1 MMTNLDIIVLLVVVF
16 LIFNKLRTILG
27 TRPEETAKTKLSDE
41 SAAKIFD
48 IIMKEAKKN
57 ENEAEQEN
65 KPAKELNPSETDIVL
80 AKIPGFSK
88 EKFLSGAKKAF
99 ELILSSFS
107 KGDTETLEMLVNK
120 TLFKKFSDII
130 EKRKNEGII
139 SETDFIGFDK
149 VEIKDAKIS
158 KNEVA
163 KIAVEFTTEQVNLLK
178 NAKGEVIEGDENYIQ
193 NITDVWTFEK
203 ALTST
208 SPNWLLVSTKK

>member
-1 MMTNLDIIVLLVVVF
+1 MMTNLDIIILLVVVF
-16 LIFNKLRTILG
+16 LIFNKLKNILG

-57 ENEAEQEN
+57 ESETETAAE
-65 KPAKELNPSETDIVL
+65 PDKELNPSETDKVL
-80 AKIPGFSK
+80 AKIPGFNK
-88 EKFLSGAKKAF
+88 DKFISGAKKAF

-120 TLFKKFSDII
+120 TLFKKFQDII
-130 EKRKNEGII
+130 EKRKADGI
-139 SETDFIGFDK
+139 SAETDFIGFEK
-149 VEIKDAKIS
+149 VEIKEAKIS
-158 KNEVA
+158 KNEIA
-163 KIAVEFTTEQVNLLK
+163 KIAVEFITEQVNLLK
-178 NAKGEVIEGDENYIQ
+178 NADGEIIEGDENFIQ
-193 NITDVWTFEK
+193 NITDVWTFER